1 MKDEFDTATAEL
13 ELKAKAPRGR
23 PGKVVTDSNFDEVL
37 RYFGK
42 KKFLDGR
49 MQAGIRTIQL
59 QAPVAKKNSSYLTK
73 RIKEQE
79 AYIQTLYQKRQSF
92 ADDPFSVTPRDTF
105 YKRSDDE
112 IAHATQILSDL
123 KKQMND
129 RPSAELIMA
138 LQSWVNEYVDQ
149 ASWTR
154 FRNLESQR
162 KVSKRQKKKQIPV
175 RQRQYDELETL
186 KLYLGAKNWD
196 EAFQYMIKCT
206 KDSLLNTD

>member
-1 MKDEFDTATAEL
+1 MKDEFDTATSEMK
-13 ELKAKAPRGR
+13 LKAKAPRGR

-92 ADDPFSVTPRDTF
+92 SDDPFSVTPRDSF
-105 YKRSDDE
+105 LKRSEDE
-112 IAHATQILSDL
+112 IEHATQTLNDL

-129 RPSAELIMA
+129 RPSAELILA
-138 LQSWVNEYVDQ
+138 LQSWVNEYIDQ

-162 KVSKRQKKKQIPV
+162 KASKRQKKRQIPV
-175 RQRQYDELETL
+175 RQKQFDELETL
-186 KLYLGAKNWD
+186 KLQLGTKTWH
-196 EAFQYMIKCT
+196 ETFQLMIKST
-206 KDSLLNTD
+206 KDALLKAD